1 MYKPVDAQF
10 QARAMRAGTAAW
22 VLQRLSGLFLTAYLI
37 THLIVIGTVVRGE
50 GSFDSMLSKF
60 ESTPFLVLDAGLVGV
75 VAFHGLNGLR
85 LILLDFAIGLR
96 FQKALFWAAYVIAV
110 GVFVAM
116 VVAARNLL

>member
-10 QARAMRAGTAAW
+10 QAKAMRAGTAAW
-22 VLQRLSGLFLTAYLI
+22 ALQRLSGLFLTAYLI

-75 VAFHGLNGLR
+75 VAFHGLNGAR
-85 LILLDFAIGLR
+85 LILLDFAVGLR
-96 FQKALFWAAYVIAV
+96 FQKALFWASYVIAV
-110 GVFVAM
+110 GVFAAM

>member
-10 QARAMRAGTAAW
+10 QAKAMRAGTAAW
-22 VLQRLSGLFLTAYLI
+22 ALQRLSGLFLTAYLI

-75 VAFHGLNGLR
+75 VAFHGLNGAR
-85 LILLDFAIGLR
+85 LILLDFAVGLR
-96 FQKALFWAAYVIAV
+96 YQKALFWASYVIAV
-110 GVFVAM
+110 GVFAAM

>member
-10 QARAMRAGTAAW
+10 QGKAMRAGTAAW
-22 VLQRLSGLFLTAYLI
+22 ALQRLSGLFLTAYLI
-37 THLIVIGTVVRGE
+37 THLIVIGTVVQGE

-75 VAFHGLNGLR
+75 VAFHGLNGAR
-85 LILLDFAIGLR
+85 LILLDFAVGLR
-96 FQKALFWAAYVIAV
+96 YQKALFWASYVIAV
-110 GVFVAM
+110 GVFAAM

>member
-1 MYKPVDAQF
+1 MYKPLDAQF
-10 QARAMRAGTAAW
+10 QGKAMRAGTAAW
-22 VLQRLSGLFLTAYLI
+22 ALQRLSGLFLTAYLI

-75 VAFHGLNGLR
+75 VAFHGLNGAR
-85 LILLDFAIGLR
+85 LILLDFAVGLR
-96 FQKALFWAAYVIAV
+96 YQKALFWASYVVAV
-110 GVFVAM
+110 GVFAAM

>member
-10 QARAMRAGTAAW
+10 QAKAMRAGTAAW
-22 VLQRLSGLFLTAYLI
+22 ALQRLSGLFLTAYLI

-60 ESTPFLVLDAGLVGV
+60 ESTPFLVLDAGLVGI
-75 VAFHGLNGLR
+75 VAFHGLNGAR

-96 FQKALFWAAYVIAV
+96 YQKALFWASYVIAV
-110 GVFVAM
+110 GVFAAM

>member
-10 QARAMRAGTAAW
+10 QAKAMRAGTAAW
-22 VLQRLSGLFLTAYLI
+22 ALQRLSGLFLTAYLI

-60 ESTPFLVLDAGLVGV
+60 ESTPFLVLDAGLVGI
-75 VAFHGLNGLR
+75 VAFHGLNGAR
-85 LILLDFAIGLR
+85 LILLDFAVGLR
-96 FQKALFWAAYVIAV
+96 YQKALFWASYVIAV
-110 GVFVAM
+110 GVFAAM

>member
-10 QARAMRAGTAAW
+10 QAKAMRAGTAAW
-22 VLQRLSGLFLTAYLI
+22 ALQRLSGLFLTAYLI

-50 GSFDSMLSKF
+50 GSFDSMLSRF

-75 VAFHGLNGLR
+75 VAFHGLNGAR
-85 LILLDFAIGLR
+85 LILLDFAVGLR
-96 FQKALFWAAYVIAV
+96 FQKALFWASFVIAV
-110 GVFVAM
+110 GVFAAM

>member
-10 QARAMRAGTAAW
+10 QGKAMRAGTAAW
-22 VLQRLSGLFLTAYLI
+22 ALQRLSGLFLTAYLI

-75 VAFHGLNGLR
+75 VAFHGLNGAR
-85 LILLDFAIGLR
+85 LILLDFAVGLR
-96 FQKALFWAAYVIAV
+96 YQKALFWASYVIAV
-110 GVFVAM
+110 GVFAAM

>member
-10 QARAMRAGTAAW
+10 QAKAMRAGTAAW
-22 VLQRLSGLFLTAYLI
+22 ALQRLSGLFLTAYLI
-37 THLIVIGTVVRGE
+37 THLIVIGTGVRGE

-60 ESTPFLVLDAGLVGV
+60 ESTPFLVLDAGLVGI
-75 VAFHGLNGLR
+75 VAFHGLNGAR

-96 FQKALFWAAYVIAV
+96 YQKALFWASYVIAV
-110 GVFVAM
+110 GVFAAM

>member
-10 QARAMRAGTAAW
+10 QAKAMRTGTAAW
-22 VLQRLSGLFLTAYLI
+22 ALQRLSGLFLTAYLL
-37 THLIVIGTVVRGE
+37 THLFVIGSVVRGE

-60 ESTPFLVLDAGLVGV
+60 ESAPFLVLDAGLVGV

>member
-1 MYKPVDAQF
+1 MYKPADAQF
-10 QARAMRAGTAAW
+10 QAKAMRTGTAAW
-22 VLQRLSGLFLTAYLI
+22 ALQRLSGLFLTIYLI

-50 GSFDSMLSKF
+50 GSFDSMLENF

-85 LILLDFAIGLR
+85 LILLDFAVGLKY
-96 FQKALFWAAYVIAV
+96 QKALFWPSWVMAV
-110 GVFVAM
+110 GVFAAM

>member
-85 LILLDFAIGLR
+85 LILLDFAVGLR

-116 VVAARNLL
+116 VIAARNLL